1 MRLVLIPDRL
11 AICWS
16 LDVEQ
21 DAEGEYK
28 DPREQGQRSEDDD
41 RSLVVFLAFGEWI
54 HWDHA

>member
-28 DPREQGQRSEDDD
+28 DPRAQGQRSEDDD

-54 HWDHA
+54 H